1 MTTMNDLERKAVLS
15 GKGVSELKGNVNGT
29 TDKNVQS
36 MKDKVASLLT
46 KRKFDEN
53 LFEKPKFELKFRPL
67 ISKKGSNVVF
77 LHVSLEKD
85 NGEGNIYFRAN
96 YLEPVLKMLPELEE
110 SDTVISKYKELFQG
124 VKRAKLRA
132 SQYGPNQAR
141 TSFKGGN
148 SYYQEILFFLVSV
161 PDSLQ
166 EIISVIKYAFQM
178 DTFFVAL
185 EMFIE
190 TSNYKR
196 GPLLET
202 MLNKDSEM
210 RQCLNKTSKKEFPNK
225 VEEYDALDAVLLD
238 EDIYSVLKI
247 MFPDEEPKKIEHI
260 MKTGFLNYAVKM
272 EP

>member
-1 MTTMNDLERKAVLS
+1 
-15 GKGVSELKGNVNGT
+15 
-29 TDKNVQS
+29 
-36 MKDKVASLLT
+36 
-46 KRKFDEN
+46 
-53 LFEKPKFELKFRPL
+53 
-67 ISKKGSNVVF
+67 
-77 LHVSLEKD
+77 
-85 NGEGNIYFRAN
+85 
-96 YLEPVLKMLPELEE
+96 
-110 SDTVISKYKELFQG
+110 
-124 VKRAKLRA
+124 
-132 SQYGPNQAR
+132 
-141 TSFKGGN
+141 
-148 SYYQEILFFLVSV
+148 
-161 PDSLQ
+161 
-166 EIISVIKYAFQM
+166 M

-225 VEEYDALDAVLLD
+225 VEECDALDAVLLD